1 METTTDENKEKKK
14 TMLAMKI
21 HVKKILD
28 ATPVDALV
36 ASLTVEERKEL
47 ARRLLGL

>member
-1 METTTDENKEKKK
+1 
-14 TMLAMKI
+14 MLTIKI
-21 HVKKILD
+21 RVQKILD

-36 ASLTVEERKEL
+36 ASRTVEERKEL